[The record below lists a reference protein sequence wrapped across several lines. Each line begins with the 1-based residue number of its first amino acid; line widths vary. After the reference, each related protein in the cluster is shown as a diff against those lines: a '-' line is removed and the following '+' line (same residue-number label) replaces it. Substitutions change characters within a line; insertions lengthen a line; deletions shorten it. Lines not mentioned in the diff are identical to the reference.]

1 MTTAKPAPVGAPIT
15 LTLPR
20 FEPLSLDLGRRAVL
34 VGRNKVGKTHL
45 LCTLAGIYGVPR
57 LTRGDFVPPP
67 QDAGEAEAVEHVCRQ
82 ILPDELA
89 LIGSNVQA
97 VMRAAYTLPVV
108 IVDDLGERLHMGAQY
123 RLAKALK
130 DAQDARPEL
139 RVIYATHSPYAIVD
153 DEPASNVFV
162 LARDPRALGPDENP
176 ATLLTRVRRL
186 SEYPYPRW
194 VGMLRAA
201 DLWASSG
208 EDWVWTGVT
217 TRGGE

>member
-1 MTTAKPAPVGAPIT
+1 MCPEQPPTVDAPLT
-15 LTLPR
+15 FTLPR
-20 FEPLSLDLGRRAVL
+20 FEPLSLALSRRAIL

-45 LCTLAGIYGVPR
+45 LCTLARVYGVPR
-57 LTRGDFVPPP
+57 LSRGDFVPPP
-67 QDAGEAEAVEHVCRQ
+67 QDAEEAEAVEHVCRQ

-89 LIGSNVQA
+89 LIGSNVRA
-97 VMRAAYTLPVV
+97 IMRAAYTLPVV

-123 RLAKALK
+123 RLARALK
-130 DAQDARPEL
+130 DAQDARPDL

-162 LARDPRALGPDENP
+162 LARDPRVLGPDENP

-186 SEYPYPRW
+186 SEYPFPRW
-194 VGMLRAA
+194 VGMLSAA

-208 EDWVWTGVT
+208 EDWVWTGVI
-217 TRGGE
+217 GGGG

>member
-1 MTTAKPAPVGAPIT
+1 MCPEQPAAVDAPLIF
-15 LTLPR
+15 TLPR
-20 FEPLSLDLGRRAVL
+20 FEPLSLDLGRRTIL

-45 LCTLAGIYGVPR
+45 LCALARVYGVPR
-57 LTRGDFVPPP
+57 LSRGDFVPPP

-89 LIGSNVQA
+89 LIGSNVRA
-97 VMRAAYTLPVV
+97 IMRAAYTLPVV

-123 RLAKALK
+123 RLARALK
-130 DAQDARPEL
+130 DAQDARPDL

-162 LARDPRALGPDENP
+162 LARDPRVLGPDENP

-186 SEYPYPRW
+186 SEYPFPRW
-194 VGMLRAA
+194 VRALSAA
-201 DLWASSG
+201 DLWASGG
-208 EDWVWTGVT
+208 EDWVWTGVA
-217 TRGGE
+217 GGGG